1 MTKSP
6 IDAQNTN
13 TPLFT
18 QIQTLIANARTR
30 VATVVNQELVTLY
43 WAIGQHIRQDI
54 LNANRAEYGKQ
65 VIVTLSAQ
73 LTLEYGKGWS
83 ERQLHYCVQL
93 ADVFPDKNILH
104 TVCAKLNWSQLKL
117 LLSIDD
123 ELKRSFY
130 VELCKLERWSSR
142 QLQERIQSM
151 LYERTAISK
160 KPEETIRQDI
170 QALREQQTPSPDLV
184 FRDPYFLDFLGL

>member
-54 LNANRAEYGKQ
+54 LNANRAEYGKP